1 MDMVKEKTK
10 TRRWTPEEK
19 KDIIEQTYQ
28 PGMSV
33 SIIARKYG
41 IFPSQLFLWRKHME
55 DGAIKG
61 IEAQED
67 VVSKT
72 EYKELEKRLK
82 ETERVLGRKTLEN
95 EILREAVLIAQ
106 KKNSYRGSPCPG
118 WKISPPCQSRSLA
131 SV

>member
-1 MDMVKEKTK
+1 MTIIQEKTK
-10 TRRWTPEEK
+10 TRRRTPEEK
-19 KDIIEQTYQ
+19 KAIVQETYQ

-55 DGAIKG
+55 DGAMKG

-72 EYKELEKRLK
+72 AYKELEKKLK
-82 ETERVLGRKTLEN
+82 ETERVLGKKTLEN

-106 KKNSYRGSPCPG
+106 KKKLISRQPLPG
-118 WKISPPCQSRSLA
+118 VENFPYVQ
-131 SV
+131 

>member
-1 MDMVKEKTK
+1 MTIIQEKTK
-10 TRRWTPEEK
+10 TRRRTPEEK
-19 KDIIEQTYQ
+19 KAIVQETYQ

-55 DGAIKG
+55 DGAMKG

-72 EYKELEKRLK
+72 AYKELEKRLK

-106 KKNSYRGSPCPG
+106 KKKLISRQPLPG
-118 WKISPPCQSRSLA
+118 VENFPYVQ
-131 SV
+131 

>member
-1 MDMVKEKTK
+1 
-10 TRRWTPEEK
+10 
-19 KDIIEQTYQ
+19 
-28 PGMSV
+28 
-33 SIIARKYG
+33 
-41 IFPSQLFLWRKHME
+41 ME

-82 ETERVLGRKTLEN
+82 ETERVLGKKTLEN

-106 KKNSYRGSPCPG
+106 KKKTHIATALARSGKFPMRA
-118 WKISPPCQSRSLA
+118 IAAALQVSRSNLM
-131 SV
+131 V

>member
-1 MDMVKEKTK
+1 MTIIQEKTK
-10 TRRWTPEEK
+10 TRRRTPEEK
-19 KDIIEQTYQ
+19 KAIVQETYQ

-55 DGAIKG
+55 DGAMKG

-72 EYKELEKRLK
+72 AYKELEKRLK
-82 ETERVLGRKTLEN
+82 ETERVLGKKTLEN

-106 KKNSYRGSPCPG
+106 KKKLISRQPLPG
-118 WKISPPCQSRSLA
+118 VENFPYVQ
-131 SV
+131 

>member
-41 IFPSQLFLWRKHME
+41 IFPSQLFYGGSTWKMGL
-55 DGAIKG
+55 
-61 IEAQED
+61 
-67 VVSKT
+67 S
-72 EYKELEKRLK
+72 
-82 ETERVLGRKTLEN
+82 RV
-95 EILREAVLIAQ
+95 
-106 KKNSYRGSPCPG
+106 
-118 WKISPPCQSRSLA
+118 
-131 SV
+131 

>member
-1 MDMVKEKTK
+1 MTIIQEKTK
-10 TRRWTPEEK
+10 SRRRTPEEK
-19 KDIIEQTYQ
+19 KAIVQETYQ

-55 DGAIKG
+55 DGAMKG

-72 EYKELEKRLK
+72 AYKELEKRLK

-106 KKNSYRGSPCPG
+106 KKKLISRQPLPG
-118 WKISPPCQSRSLA
+118 VENFPYVQ
-131 SV
+131 

>member
-1 MDMVKEKTK
+1 MTIIQEKTK
-10 TRRWTPEEK
+10 TRRRTPEEK
-19 KDIIEQTYQ
+19 KAIVQETYQ

-55 DGAIKG
+55 DGAMKG

-72 EYKELEKRLK
+72 AYKELEKKLK

-106 KKNSYRGSPCPG
+106 KKKLISRQPLPG
-118 WKISPPCQSRSLA
+118 VENFPYVQ
-131 SV
+131 

>member
-1 MDMVKEKTK
+1 MTIIQEKTK
-10 TRRWTPEEK
+10 TRRRTPEEK
-19 KDIIEQTYQ
+19 KAIVQETYQ

-82 ETERVLGRKTLEN
+82 ETERVLGKKTLEN

-106 KKNSYRGSPCPG
+106 KKNSYCGSPCQG
-118 WKISPPCQSRSLA
+118 WKISPTCNSNCPPSI
-131 SV
+131 